1 MSFLRWRTN
10 ILGMINKLKL
20 AEKIE
25 LVMDL
30 VERGEINT
38 AGEARKE
45 FAGYKIDFSLL
56 DEILKEEFEEGFSE
70 RWEELSAE

>member
-1 MSFLRWRTN
+1 M
-10 ILGMINKLKL
+10 NKLNL

-30 VERGEINT
+30 VERGEINSPE
-38 AGEARKE
+38 EAREE

-56 DEILKEEFEEGFSE
+56 DEILREEFEEGFSE
-70 RWEELSAE
+70 RWEELVELD

>member
-1 MSFLRWRTN
+1 
-10 ILGMINKLKL
+10 
-20 AEKIE
+20 
-25 LVMDL
+25 MDL

>member
-1 MSFLRWRTN
+1 M
-10 ILGMINKLKL
+10 NKLNL

-30 VERGEINT
+30 VERGEINSPE
-38 AGEARKE
+38 EARKE

-56 DEILKEEFEEGFSE
+56 DEILREEFEEGFSE
-70 RWEELSAE
+70 RWEELVELD

>member
-1 MSFLRWRTN
+1 M
-10 ILGMINKLKL
+10 NKLNL
-20 AEKIE
+20 AEKVE

-30 VERGEINT
+30 VERGDICD
-38 AGEARKE
+38 ADEAREE

-70 RWEELSAE
+70 RWEELVELD

>member
-1 MSFLRWRTN
+1 M
-10 ILGMINKLKL
+10 NKLNL

-30 VERGEINT
+30 VERGEINSPE
-38 AGEARKE
+38 EAREE

-56 DEILKEEFEEGFSE
+56 DEILREEFEEGFSE
-70 RWEELSAE
+70 RWEEIVEL